1 MLRNNNRAFIGRLS
15 RSCLKTGK
23 NRNIIAVIAI
33 ILTTM
38 LFTSVATILEGS
50 MQTSKEQTIRMS
62 GSKFMMSIKY
72 ISQEANETLIND
84 PAFSQI
90 GKMQYLGNV
99 ENQKLRKINTDL
111 SWANETLIDGFF
123 TEIQEGSLPEAE
135 DEVLVDHV
143 LLKLL
148 GVPAKVGAEIPL
160 TYSVNDDVR
169 KQTMK
174 VAGIY
179 KGETNEMSSTIYVSR
194 AFFDKEMKGIAV
206 PSDGTVSAGS
216 ILLYVSFPSEKN
228 LKEQRAAV
236 LRRAG
241 FDPDAERGEEGFVV
255 SNISTAYENQSSE
268 SPEILAAAILMALV
282 ILLAGYLI
290 ISNIF
295 RISILKDLKMYGQ
308 LKTIGASP
316 KQLHRLVVKQA
327 DFLNLIGIPIGLIC
341 GFFLGK
347 GLLPIVMQTTIYT
360 DIREIQPR
368 VLVFAASAL
377 FSFFTVRI
385 SCRRPIK
392 MMSKMSPIQALRYQG
407 KEGGKRNSVRGRDSR
422 YRILKMAFSGLGE
435 NKGKTFFV
443 LLSLSLSIV
452 ILNSVLN
459 FTACFDKKTFIKGQ
473 SGADFIVSNIEYG
486 SRNESE
492 TQAVPL
498 DFVREAEKRTDTR
511 KAGSV
516 YFYLP
521 SDEDMEVMMAGGGDY
536 DGVVTA
542 KVKTVNG
549 KPYRQAIEMGKMLF
563 GFDDGVWKRCK
574 VVRGQLDMEKLK
586 TGKYIVESTDFINN
600 GKDYNADC
608 FTLKPGDKVK
618 AVLGEKPLEYEVLA
632 NVVVPTQILAST
644 SWGEAGSLILP
655 SEEYL
660 NQFPGKLPLHY
671 IMDAK
676 AGSFKTIDSFVK
688 EYEQKPQANIKYTS
702 TELVEQDFENF
713 RATYST
719 TGTIFAVIFGVI
731 GLLNLLNV
739 ILASAA
745 ARQREFAIMQSIG
758 MTRKQLRRL
767 FVIEGML
774 YSVIA
779 GIFSLILASVLS
791 LTAVKWLCGMDWFCI
806 YHFSL
811 APALALIP
819 VYVAVSA
826 GLAFVI
832 DKLWNNGSV
841 VERLRIS
848 K

>member
-1 MLRNNNRAFIGRLS
+1 MLRNNNAAFISSLS

-62 GSKFMMSIKY
+62 GSKFMLSIKY
-72 ISQEANETLIND
+72 ISQETSEILIND
-84 PAFSQI
+84 PAFSKV
-90 GKMQYLGNV
+90 GRLQYLGDV
-99 ENQKLRKINTDL
+99 QNQELRKISTDL
-111 SWANETLIDGFF
+111 SWANKTLIDGFF

-143 LLKLL
+143 VLKML

-160 TYSVNDDVR
+160 TYSVNDDMR
-169 KQTMK
+169 KRTMK

-179 KGETNEMSSTIYVSR
+179 KGEINEMSSTIYVSR

-206 PSDGTVSAGS
+206 PSNGMATAGS
-216 ILLYVSFPSEKN
+216 ILLYVSFPSEKK
-228 LKEQRAAV
+228 LEEQKADV
-236 LRRAG
+236 LRKAG

-255 SNISTAYENQSSE
+255 SNISTAYENQNSE
-268 SPEILAAAILMALV
+268 SPEVLAAAVLMALV

-295 RISILKDLKMYGQ
+295 RISILKDLRMYGQ

-316 KQLHRLVVKQA
+316 KQLHRLMIKQA
-327 DFLNLIGIPIGLIC
+327 DFLNLIAIPIGLIC

-347 GLLPIVMQTTIYT
+347 GLLPVVMQTTIYT
-360 DIREIQPR
+360 DVREIQPR

-377 FSFFTVRI
+377 FSFFTVRL
-385 SCRRPIK
+385 SCRRPVK
-392 MMSKMSPIQALRYQG
+392 MMSRMSPIQALRYQG
-407 KEGGKRNSVRGRDSR
+407 KEGGKRSARGRDSR
-422 YRILKMAFSGLGE
+422 RRILKMAFSGLGE
-435 NKGKTFFV
+435 NKRKTFFV
-443 LLSLSLSIV
+443 VLSLSLSIV

-459 FTACFDKKTFIKGQ
+459 FTDCFDKKTFIKGQ

-492 TQAVPL
+492 TQVVPRE
-498 DFVREAEKRTDTR
+498 FIREAEKRTDTR

-516 YFYLP
+516 YSYLP
-521 SDEDMEVMMAGGGDY
+521 SDGNMEAMLADGGNY

-549 KPYRQAIEMGKMLF
+549 EPYGQAMEMGKMLF
-563 GFDDGVWKRCK
+563 GFDEDVWKRCK

-586 TGKYIVESTDFINN
+586 TGKYIVESIDFINN
-600 GKDYNADC
+600 GEDYNVDC
-608 FTLKPGDKVK
+608 FSLKPGDKVK
-618 AVLGEKPLEYEVLA
+618 AALGEKTLEYEVLA
-632 NVVVPTQILAST
+632 NVVVPTQILAAS
-644 SWGEAGSLILP
+644 SWGEAGVFLLP

-660 NQFPGKLPLHY
+660 NQFPGKLPIHY
-671 IMDAK
+671 VMDAK
-676 AGSFKTIDSFVK
+676 EGSFKSIDSFLK
-688 EYEQKPQANIKYTS
+688 KYEQTPQSNIKYTS
-702 TELVEQDFENF
+702 TELIEKDFENF
-713 RATYST
+713 RAIYAT

-739 ILASAA
+739 ILAGAV

-767 FVIEGML
+767 FVIEGIL

-779 GIFSLILASVLS
+779 GFLSLILASVLS
-791 LTAVKWLCGMDWFCI
+791 VTVVKGLCSMDWFCV

-811 APALALIP
+811 APASAMIP

-832 DKLWNNGSV
+832 DRLWNNGSV
-841 VERLRIS
+841 VEKLRIS